1 MNETR
6 VILSVIVGSR
16 LHKLNNDTSDYDVRG
31 VFMHPLKHILSP
43 FRKEKNTSWV
53 EGDEDNTAYELRDFC
68 KYSTKG
74 NATVLEILWSNMLRE
89 NTPIG
94 EELQANRQK
103 FLDSQCV
110 YDAHKGYA
118 ESQYRKM
125 NLFTPDARTPKFA
138 VAYLRVLEQG
148 LQLLEQGDFNPVY
161 AGDRDF
167 ILEVKYNWR
176 NELIPELSKRFT
188 EAQYRLAEVHS
199 RVGYKF
205 KPDFDWIED
214 FILRAYET
222 N

>member
-1 MNETR
+1 MKT
-6 VILSVIVGSR
+6 VLSVVVGSR
-16 LHKLNNDTSDYDVRG
+16 LHKLNNENSDYDIRG
-31 VFMHPLKHILSP
+31 IFMHSLKEILSP
-43 FRKEKNTSWV
+43 FKKQKNTSWV
-53 EGDEDNTAYELRDFC
+53 EGDEDNTAHELREFC
-68 KYSTKG
+68 KYATKG
-74 NATVLEILWSNMLRE
+74 NATILEILWSNMVRE

-103 FLDSQCV
+103 FLDSHYI

-138 VAYLRVLEQG
+138 IAYLRVLEQG
-148 LQLLEQGDFNPVY
+148 KQLIETGDFNPIVTKN
-161 AGDRDF
+161 RDF
-167 ILEVKYNWR
+167 LLDVKYNWR

-188 EAQYRLAEVHS
+188 IAQFELAES
-199 RVGYKF
+199 LNKTGYKF

-214 FILRAYET
+214 FILRSYET